1 MSGLLCRLKYSG
13 YPTGDEAVVVL
24 DERKARDALFRESKL
39 RENKLAQQRAL
50 KTGDVFGH
58 LEDGQAK
65 VLNLVLKTDVQG
77 SAEAL
82 QEALNKL
89 STSEVKVKLVYAGVG
104 AISESDVNL
113 ALASK
118 ALIFRI

>member
-1 MSGLLCRLKYSG
+1 MKYSG